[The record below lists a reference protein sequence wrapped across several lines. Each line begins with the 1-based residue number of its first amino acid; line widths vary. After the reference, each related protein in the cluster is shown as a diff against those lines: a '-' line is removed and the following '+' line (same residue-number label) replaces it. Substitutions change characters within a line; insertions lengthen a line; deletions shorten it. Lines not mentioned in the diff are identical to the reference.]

1 MTKTDGLPR
10 GIDHIGITVPD
21 LEAASAFLV
30 AAFGAVPLYD
40 NMTRSKPPF
49 GGPKAEKVLGLVK
62 GGEVVAMRMLRLGN
76 GPGIEL
82 FEMRAP
88 EQAKAARA
96 SDIGLQHFA
105 LYVDDIRA
113 GADRFVAAGGVLLTE
128 PGEQLGIE
136 EGRGNYFC
144 YGRTPWGTTIELL
157 CTPDRS
163 GFEDIEPVPR
173 YAPPERSEG

>member
-1 MTKTDGLPR
+1 MRNNGLPR
-10 GIDHIGITVPD
+10 GVDHLGITVPD

-30 AAFGAVPLYD
+30 QAFGAVPLYD
-40 NMTRSKPPF
+40 NMTRDKPPF
-49 GGPKAEKVLGLVK
+49 GGIEAQRVLGVVR
-62 GGEVVAMRMLRLGN
+62 GAEVVAMRMLKLGN

-88 EQAKAARA
+88 EQAKAART

-105 LYVDDIRA
+105 LYVDDIHA
-113 GADRFVAAGGVLLTE
+113 AASRFIEAGGVLLTE

-136 EGRGNYFC
+136 EGQGNFFC

-173 YAPPERSEG
+173 YVPPA